1 MTYFI
6 TAKQIVEKEAESER
20 PTSKKKTTTNGK
32 RTKYL
37 SFFGKR
43 NTLNWKTKNPQLRW
57 KGLLQSTKMGQ
68 LIWSVTIPFRH
79 LGCSRLFCTVGHL
92 ESNVCLGEGRVQWS
106 FTVLAPYIEK
116 VCGIIVFGKFSC
128 GAYVIVVLNSN
139 IMVFLN
145 MRNFFLI
152 GSAIFSMVLSNSSI
166 FLCGV
171 TMFRIP
177 LAAL

>member
-1 MTYFI
+1 MSNTKLNWRDLQVKRKQPRMGKEPSILYFLETEI
-6 TAKQIVEKEAESER
+6 HSTR
-20 PTSKKKTTTNGK
+20 K
-32 RTKYL
+32 R
-37 SFFGKR
+37 R
-43 NTLNWKTKNPQLRW
+43 TLNSGERACNQLKW
-57 KGLLQSTKMGQ
+57 VSKFEVWPS
-68 LIWSVTIPFRH
+68 P
-79 LGCSRLFCTVGHL
+79 LGICVASRLFCTVGHL

-139 IMVFLN
+139 TVVFLN
-145 MRNFFLI
+145 MRNLFLI

-177 LAAL
+177 LATL